1 MGKMKDQMISIM
13 ELIDDGYTPRQVST
27 FLGIT
32 IDEVIKTMEMM
43 GYLYPDEFDY
53 ERGEYES

>member
-1 MGKMKDQMISIM
+1 MGKIKDQILSIM

-27 FLGIT
+27 FLGVT

-43 GYLYPDEFDY
+43 GYLYPDESDY
-53 ERGEYES
+53 EQK

>member
-1 MGKMKDQMISIM
+1 MGKMKELRIEVM

-27 FLGIT
+27 FLDMT
-32 IDEVIKTMEMM
+32 IDEVVKTIEAI
-43 GYLYPDEFDY
+43 GYLYPDAFDY

>member
-1 MGKMKDQMISIM
+1 MKDQMISIM

-32 IDEVIKTMEMM
+32 IDEVIKTMEKM
-43 GYLYPDEFDY
+43 GYLYPDESDY

>member
-1 MGKMKDQMISIM
+1 M

-43 GYLYPDEFDY
+43 GYLYPDESDY

>member
-1 MGKMKDQMISIM
+1 MGKIKEQCIEVM

-27 FLGIT
+27 FLGVT
-32 IDEVIKTMEMM
+32 IDEVIKTMETM
-43 GYLYPDEFDY
+43 GYLYPDESDY